1 MIQKSPIECNRVA
14 GVSVQNTGR
23 KLRRMGEGA
32 PKFIGLI
39 VMETLDFCA
48 KACRARIAKE
58 RERFMPFGSGC
69 ALAAQFSLGGVNQA

>member
-1 MIQKSPIECNRVA
+1 
-14 GVSVQNTGR
+14 
-23 KLRRMGEGA
+23 MGEGA